1 MNRLIEMFEEKKN
14 NILSIYFTAGYPKL
28 SDTVEII
35 RSLKKAGVDM
45 VEVGFPF
52 SDPMADGPVIQKSS
66 QIALNN
72 GMNLDILFDQ
82 LKSIIGSVDMPF
94 IMMGYLNPA
103 YKYGMEK
110 FCRCCSEAGVSGL
123 IIPDLPYEIYEA
135 EYKHL
140 YDKYNLCYIP
150 LITPQTSEERIKKL
164 GAAAKGF
171 VYMVSSSIITGG
183 KSILTDHSAY
193 FGRVRK
199 LLPDTPLLIGFG
211 ISDAETFSD
220 ACKNSNGGIIGTA
233 FIRLFD
239 EEGVSIEEQIQR
251 FVSSIRN

>member
-1 MNRLIEMFEEKKN
+1 MNKLIDMFEEKKN

-28 SDTVEII
+28 SDTVKII
-35 RSLKKAGVDM
+35 RSLKKAGADM

-66 QIALNN
+66 HIALSN

-82 LKSIIGSVDMPF
+82 LKSIKESVEIPL

-123 IIPDLPYEIYEA
+123 IIPDLPNEIYEA
-135 EYKHL
+135 EYKYL

-150 LITPQTSEERIKKL
+150 LITPQTSEERIEKL

-193 FGRVRK
+193 FSRVRN
-199 LLPDTPLLIGFG
+199 LLPDKPLLIGFG
-211 ISDAETFSD
+211 ISDAATFSD
-220 ACKNSNGGIIGTA
+220 ACKNANGGIIGTA

-239 EEGVSIEEQIQR
+239 EGGISIEEQIQR